1 MSYSY
6 EHDGYDRYSSSRS
19 TYTDPYGNGHA
30 RDGRYASDQ
39 YTSHPPSAY
48 VRGKERSRGDD
59 SYYRQDSRY
68 SSRGS
73 GFADRDE
80 VPHSRLF
87 IVHGATIGEDELRK
101 AFEKYGAPEN
111 IRMVKKREGDKDA
124 HTAIAFV
131 KYAKA
136 SEAAKAIEELNGKVL
151 AGSPKPL
158 KVMVATKYGA
168 GKDSVHEEELI
179 RLFIRVP
186 NDFSEDD
193 VREHFSPYGAIEFI
207 NVVKDKATGKPKGLA
222 FVKFFRFYDAA
233 RALEEVDPSF
243 RAVFAESR
251 DGNFQKGAP
260 RGGGGRHDSGGGGGG
275 MSGGMGGNFHPGDP
289 SCMGL
294 EYMPNSP
301 AGLLGLLPPEV
312 VNPPHDPE
320 ATPSLRLLCAKD
332 IDERNL
338 TFLCEIIPGFRR
350 CDVTSPGVANITFNS
365 LNWAQYAHKKLNGF
379 EYPPGYRIVAKFIPD
394 AHGSSKSSDIPFYPV
409 SIELPSK
416 KSMVP
421 KEGDTRNR
429 DYKARLFII
438 CSPRALAT
446 AILEDAFCRFGSL
459 IEVYTLPGKTV
470 GYAKFDSRQAAEDCR
485 HTLNGAEIAGC
496 RLKVIEAEEER
507 DGSSDAKRRKT

>member
-1 MSYSY
+1 MSYSHEY
-6 EHDGYDRYSSSRS
+6 EGYDRYSSSRHA
-19 TYTDPYGNGHA
+19 DPYAYGNGHSREAAYA
-30 RDGRYASDQ
+30 RDQ
-39 YTSHPPSAY
+39 YTSHPPSSY
-48 VRGKERSRGDD
+48 VRGKERRGGDD
-59 SYYRQDSRY
+59 SYYRQD
-68 SSRGS
+68 RGH
-73 GFADRDE
+73 GPRGGGGDKDD

-87 IVHGATIGEDELRK
+87 IVHGSSIDEDELRK
-101 AFEKYGAPEN
+101 SFEKYGVIEN
-111 IRMVKKREGDKDA
+111 IRMVKKRDDKDSV
-124 HTAIAFV
+124 TGIAFV
-131 KYAKA
+131 KYSKA
-136 SEAAKAIEELNGKVL
+136 SEAAKAIDELNGKVL

-158 KVMVATKYGA
+158 KVMVATKYGT
-168 GKDSVHEEELI
+168 GKDSVSEEELI

-186 NDFSEDD
+186 LEFTEDD
-193 VREHFSPYGAIEFI
+193 IREHFGVFGAIEFI
-207 NVVKDKATGKPKGLA
+207 NMVKDKGTGKPKGLA

-233 RALEEVDPSF
+233 RALEEVDPTF

-251 DGNFQKGAP
+251 ENPHQKGGP
-260 RGGGGRHDSGGGGGG
+260 RGGARHDSGGGGGG
-275 MSGGMGGNFHPGDP
+275 GAGGGGGGFHPGDP
-289 SCMGL
+289 SCMGM

-301 AGLLGLLPPEV
+301 AGLLGLLPPDV
-312 VNPPHDPE
+312 VNPPHEPE

-350 CDVTSPGVANITFNS
+350 CDLVSPGVANISFNS
-365 LNWAQYAHKKLNGF
+365 LNWAQYAHRKLNGF
-379 EYPPGYRIVAKFIPD
+379 EYPPGYRIVAKYVAD

-416 KSMVP
+416 KGLVP
-421 KEGDTRNR
+421 KVEGESKRS
-429 DYKARLFII
+429 YKARLFII

-446 AILEDAFCRFGSL
+446 PILEDAFCRFGSL
-459 IEVYTLPGKTV
+459 MEVYTLPGKTI

>member
-1 MSYSY
+1 MSYSHEY
-6 EHDGYDRYSSSRS
+6 DGYDRYSSSR
-19 TYTDPYGNGHA
+19 YADPYAHGNGHSRDAGYA
-30 RDGRYASDQ
+30 RDQ
-39 YTSHPPSAY
+39 YTSHPPSSY

-59 SYYRQDSRY
+59 SYYRQESRHA
-68 SSRGS
+68 SRG
-73 GFADRDE
+73 GGGDKED

-87 IVHGATIGEDELRK
+87 VVHGSSIDEEELRK
-101 AFEKYGAPEN
+101 AFEKYGSIEN
-111 IRMVKKREGDKDA
+111 IRMVKKRDDKDSV
-124 HTAIAFV
+124 TAIAFV
-131 KYAKA
+131 KYSKA

-151 AGSPKPL
+151 SGSPKPL

-168 GKDSVHEEELI
+168 GKDSVSEEELI

-186 NDFSEDD
+186 TEFTEEDI
-193 VREHFSPYGAIEFI
+193 REHFGSFGAIEFI
-207 NVVKDKATGKPKGLA
+207 NMVKDKTTGKPKGLA
-222 FVKFFRFYDAA
+222 FVKFYRFYDAA
-233 RALEEVDPSF
+233 KALEEVDPSF

-251 DGNFQKGAP
+251 DGPHQKGGP
-260 RGGGGRHDSGGGGGG
+260 RGGPRHDSGGGGGG
-275 MSGGMGGNFHPGDP
+275 GGGFHTDP

-301 AGLLGLLPPEV
+301 AGLLGLLPPDV

-350 CDVTSPGVANITFNS
+350 CDIVSPGVANVSFNS
-365 LNWAQYAHKKLNGF
+365 LNWAQYAHRKLNGF
-379 EYPPGYRIVAKFIPD
+379 EYPPGYRIVAKYVPD
-394 AHGSSKSSDIPFYPV
+394 AHGAAKSSDIPFYPV
-409 SIELPSK
+409 SIELPPK
-416 KSMVP
+416 KALVP
-421 KEGDTRNR
+421 KVEGESRS
-429 DYKARLFII
+429 YKARLFII

-459 IEVYTLPGKTV
+459 IEVYTLPGKTI
-470 GYAKFDSRQAAEDCR
+470 GYAKFDSRQASEDCR